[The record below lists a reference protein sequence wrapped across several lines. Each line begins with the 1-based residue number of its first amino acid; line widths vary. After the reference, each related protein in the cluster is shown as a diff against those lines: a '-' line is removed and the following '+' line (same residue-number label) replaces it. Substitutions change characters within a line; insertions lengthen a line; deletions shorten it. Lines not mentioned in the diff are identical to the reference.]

1 MLSQIIVLAPSYY
14 FVFAKKPKKIHQN
27 EPNRLQNEVTF
38 NTFPSFRAGFLPKAT
53 MFFDFYTKF
62 GVWKKIFWQKI
73 MDLGRQS
80 QVELTL
86 NMVGRK

>member
-1 MLSQIIVLAPSYY
+1 MTFEIIVLAPSYY
-14 FVFAKKPKKIHQN
+14 FLFAKKPTKIHQN

-62 GVWKKIFWQKI
+62 GVWKKIFWQKV